1 VRFLLKEQKLA
12 AAAESA
18 AKMKERASDKAEQLY
33 DAACAY
39 ALCGGAA
46 KQAKSPVAGAP
57 GSENLAEEALALLKQ
72 AVAKGFKNAAHMKQ
86 DKDLD
91 ALRAR
96 VDFQKLL
103 AKLEAA
109 KKD

>member
-1 VRFLLKEQKLA
+1 MQ
-12 AAAESA
+12 
-18 AKMKERASDKAEQLY
+18 ERACDKAEQLY
-33 DAACAY
+33 GAACAY
-39 ALCGGAA
+39 ALCAGAA

-57 GSENLAEEALALLKQ
+57 VPEKLAEEALALLKQ
-72 AVAKGFKNAAHMKQ
+72 AVAKGFKNSAHMKQ

-91 ALRAR
+91 GLRAR